1 MRLPVRICVL
11 VTILAVAFAPL
22 AASAQDSV
30 GFVVYLKGA
39 AEIQRGGQK
48 LRAEVKSALQKG
60 DVIRT
65 EKKSIVKILFNDD
78 TILTVSEKS
87 RFSVDQY
94 LYDAER
100 KQSQSLFKLI
110 MGKLRVVVGRTT
122 LKVTTDTAIAGARGT
137 VFEIAYDAAT
147 NTTSLNVYEGSVE
160 LRNVKPGVKGLQIVN
175 AGQGS
180 SVTGNEPPRTP
191 SPLPGGAHGGEVMLP
206 GVEQPPA
213 PVVVNEF
220 VINTGRGAAAP
231 PVHQTPPG
239 YTKTGLQI
247 VFPQ

>member
-1 MRLPVRICVL
+1 MRQIIRACL
-11 VTILAVAFAPL
+11 VVTVL
-22 AASAQDSV
+22 AAGLLPNPVSAQDAI
-30 GFVVYLKGA
+30 GFVVYIKGTAQIERGPQVIKADVKTPLLKGD
-39 AEIQRGGQK
+39 I
-48 LRAEVKSALQKG
+48 VK
-60 DVIRT
+60 T
-65 EKKSIVKILFNDD
+65 EKKSLVKILFNDD

-94 LYDAER
+94 LYDTER

-110 MGKLRVVVGRTT
+110 VGKLRVIVGKSA
-122 LKVTTDTAIAGARGT
+122 LKITTDTAIAGARGT

-160 LRNVKPGVKGLQIVN
+160 LRNIKPGVKGMQIVN

-180 SVTGNEPPRTP
+180 SIRGSEPPKP
-191 SPLPGGAHGGEVMLP
+191 PAPLPGGAQGNEVMLP
-206 GVEQPPA
+206 GVEQPIA

-220 VINTGRGAAAP
+220 VINNGRGSAP

-239 YTKTGLQI
+239 YTKSGLHV
-247 VFPQ
+247 VFP